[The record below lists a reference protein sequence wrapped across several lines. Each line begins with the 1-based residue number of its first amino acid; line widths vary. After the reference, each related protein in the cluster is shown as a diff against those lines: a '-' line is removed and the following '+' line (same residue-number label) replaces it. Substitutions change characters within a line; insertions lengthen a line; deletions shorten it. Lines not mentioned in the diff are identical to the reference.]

1 MSYLTIFI
9 STIFINNI
17 VLSQLLGIS
26 AFIRS
31 SHKMPSALSSS
42 LALIIIM
49 PIISMIT
56 GLVYQNFL
64 VIHQLEF
71 LITPVFILIVTTIV
85 QLFELTIKKLSPS
98 DNGSLENS
106 SPFLIVNCAI
116 LGTALLSTQKDLSP
130 LHSACFGLANALGFM
145 LAITLFAS
153 LRERLNNASVPPL
166 LKGIPLS
173 LITAGL
179 LSMAFMGF
187 AGI

>member
-1 MSYLTIFI
+1 MSCLTIFI
-9 STIFINNI
+9 SAVFINNI

-26 AFIRS
+26 PFIRASQKIS
-31 SHKMPSALSSS
+31 SAWGLSG
-42 LALIIIM
+42 ALIIVM
-49 PIISMIT
+49 PIISIIT
-56 GLVYQNFL
+56 SLIYHDFL
-64 VIHQLEF
+64 TSYRLEF
-71 LITPVFILIVTTIV
+71 LIMPAFILIIAAIV
-85 QLFELTIKKLSPS
+85 QLFELAIKKISPS
-98 DNGSLENS
+98 YSRTLENFR
-106 SPFLIVNCAI
+106 PFLVVNCAV
-116 LGTALLSTQKDLSP
+116 LGTALLSAQKDFSP